1 MITKGLATGFLFYVA
16 LIWFIHIN
24 GYLLSPLDYLLL
36 SFSCLFIGETMYPT
50 KVKKI
55 LDK

>member
-16 LIWFIHIN
+16 IIWFIHIN

-50 KVKKI
+50 K
-55 LDK
+55 